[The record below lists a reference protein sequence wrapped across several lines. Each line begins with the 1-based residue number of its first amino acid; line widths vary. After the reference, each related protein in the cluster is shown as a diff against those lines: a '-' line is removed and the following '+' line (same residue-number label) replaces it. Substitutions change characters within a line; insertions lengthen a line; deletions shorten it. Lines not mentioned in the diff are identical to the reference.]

1 MNYVK
6 YLTDQQAQSLLD
18 SLENDGHPGYIQM
31 TITAL
36 LHNQFNSEYWKNV
49 SSTMK
54 DELTKAVLRY
64 VTRNALKGTTE
75 ADGLANSCGFAG
87 PVPFGNPFE
96 FTFTVPTNKQRIH
109 AEVDIENASV
119 HYFYRRNEVCIMPL
133 PEGFLPNLDGQLE
146 IVRQF
151 EQRNRAGSGLWIGE
165 RPKNWNG

>member
-1 MNYVK
+1 
-6 YLTDQQAQSLLD
+6 
-18 SLENDGHPGYIQM
+18 
-31 TITAL
+31 
-36 LHNQFNSEYWKNV
+36 
-49 SSTMK
+49 MK